1 VLHRTPLR
9 KVETWI
15 SSYAFLSFYLKNTS
29 PVFENSFLLV
39 TSLLAST
46 AALLS
51 FPTKRGSRV
60 FSQNS
65 SRMFLSLL
73 TEFPQ
78 NQFFFFFLKIL
89 SPLSEVTFSLFPA
102 NQILFQYD
110 RLSLSSYTIPC
121 RIDVKTQEK
130 TLTTSALSP
139 QKDLVNLELP

>member
-1 VLHRTPLR
+1 LNFQLCFPLFLPQEYIPCFR
-9 KVETWI
+9 E
-15 SSYAFLSFYLKNTS
+15 FLSPCYKPPSFYSSSSIFSHKKRQQ
-29 PVFENSFLLV
+29 SFLSEFKQDV
-39 TSLLAST
+39 
-46 AALLS
+46 S
-51 FPTKRGSRV
+51 FSFDRIPPKPV
-60 FSQNS
+60 
-65 SRMFLSLL
+65 
-73 TEFPQ
+73 
-78 NQFFFFFLKIL
+78 FFFFLKIL